1 MLNRII
7 ISYLYSSRSRRH
19 NVNLHA
25 MCNAAHRLT
34 IIITPSHTISQM
46 QALSGSLMYKYTN
59 YPVLMSYN
67 NDDIVYC
74 CFFQGAIVD
83 FMKSRINYTFNIMHA
98 LKCQT
103 TRQFILLMSYGC
115 VVIYLP
121 APSTSIVATYT
132 HQPTQCRIVSTG

>member
-1 MLNRII
+1 MMRQCGEYMLNRII

-67 NDDIVYC
+67 NDDTVRIGYSVT
-74 CFFQGAIVD
+74 ASNDLSVIA
-83 FMKSRINYTFNIMHA
+83 MKSRIIKSKT
-98 LKCQT
+98 
-103 TRQFILLMSYGC
+103 LLHHTNCIGYSDLGYSDKP
-115 VVIYLP
+115 VITIGRREGKRAKLYK
-121 APSTSIVATYT
+121 
-132 HQPTQCRIVSTG
+132 R